1 MAAGFE
7 SFCLGWLVFKTSK
20 GVGGEEV
27 VMASSDVD
35 ISSARA
41 AWGLGKA
48 IRPHGFECDLIRLIL
63 SN

>member
-20 GVGGEEV
+20 GAGGEEV

-35 ISSARA
+35 ISSVRAREPRGD
-41 AWGLGKA
+41 WGKQLGRMVLNV
-48 IRPHGFECDLIRLIL
+48 I
-63 SN
+63 